1 MICLPS
7 LAPLFILLISFLA
20 WGWMGGCY
28 INMTVSEGDSRLR
41 REERKGRN
49 MDVHIY
55 LYIKLEHT

>member
-1 MICLPS
+1 
-7 LAPLFILLISFLA
+7 
-20 WGWMGGCY
+20 MGGCY
-28 INMTVSEGDSRLR
+28 INMTVSDGDSRLR